1 ILSRISL
8 KWKSYHELKKQESFE
23 LKGRNLFLFPIFL
36 LPMKAFF
43 RNVLTRLSVF
53 LHRKRIEKLIKEF
66 NPTVLHA
73 QDADTGAYIARL
85 LSKKYNIPYVIT
97 LRGLNRIID
106 NKVKANLVGAK
117 SLVAISSRQIADGEK
132 LVNKKIT
139 FIPHGVNEYFYN
151 NKEDKEVNKPIRL
164 ITVSRLLKLKNI
176 DLVIKSLSTLQSD
189 FIFDIYGDGVER
201 ENLVQLIKQLNLEDK
216 IRLKGFVNN
225 SELPSIFSEYD
236 LFIMPSFPETL
247 GRVYFEAMATGLP
260 VIASKGTG
268 IDGLIKEGKE
278 GFLLDTFNENKFIED
293 LHQILLDFKIS
304 NTSYEIMSKNARAFA
319 EQYSWNSIVP
329 KYVELYKTN

>member
-1 ILSRISL
+1 MAKVLIIAGILPVSAIEYKKTENDILLVTEDEIKSSHQNISFKYMFTFPYANKILSRISL

-151 NKEDKEVNKPIRL
+151 NKEDKEINKPIRL

-189 FIFDIYGDGVER
+189 FI
-201 ENLVQLIKQLNLEDK
+201 
-216 IRLKGFVNN
+216 
-225 SELPSIFSEYD
+225 
-236 LFIMPSFPETL
+236 
-247 GRVYFEAMATGLP
+247 
-260 VIASKGTG
+260 
-268 IDGLIKEGKE
+268 
-278 GFLLDTFNENKFIED
+278 
-293 LHQILLDFKIS
+293 
-304 NTSYEIMSKNARAFA
+304 
-319 EQYSWNSIVP
+319 
-329 KYVELYKTN
+329 